1 MFEAL
6 EAVNTLQKTFLKELI
21 RLVRDK
27 DAKFANL
34 FVRFVC
40 IKKVSVYFHFFSNL
54 IFRLMN
60 LKSCILDILTLIM
73 ILLK

>member
-40 IKKVSVYFHFFSNL
+40 IKKYIFHFFL
-54 IFRLMN
+54 I
-60 LKSCILDILTLIM
+60 
-73 ILLK
+73 